1 MTNLELFA
9 FSYFIV
15 AILSGCLLC
24 NALATRKT
32 GFERKRVTPGFAFFL
47 GLIWPIGLLAAYVA
61 FIRDK

>member
-1 MTNLELFA
+1 MTDIGVFA
-9 FSYFIV
+9 LSYFIV
-15 AILSGCLLC
+15 AVLSCCLLC

-32 GFERKRVTPGFAFFL
+32 GFERRRVSPGFAFFL